1 MYVQDF
7 EKLGAFVVAE
17 NPVDDLLFEGLDQ
30 ALHWN
35 GKPIWKNPVDL
46 LVYREIAQEILP
58 TVVIETGTS
67 LGGSAEFWRSQDS
80 VQRVVTIDVN
90 QRCEWKLGD
99 DIVALEGSST
109 DPQIVDA
116 VSALTAGFGTILVN
130 LDSNHSRDHVLA
142 ELDAYHGFVTLGSYL
157 IVEDGIDDLRR
168 GFQGPFAATQK
179 WLEGRRDFSIDSYRT
194 RARITNCPGGYL
206 QRRA

>member
-1 MYVQDF
+1 MYVHDR
-7 EKLGAFVVAE
+7 GAFVVAE

-30 ALHWN
+30 ALSWN

-46 LVYREIAQEILP
+46 IVYREIAQEIRP

-67 LGGSAEFWRSQDS
+67 LGGSAEFWRSQET
-80 VQRVVTIDVN
+80 VQRVVTVDVN
-90 QRCEWKLGD
+90 QRCEWKAGD

-109 DPQIVDA
+109 DPAIVA
-116 VSALTAGFGTILVN
+116 RVRELTDGFGTILVN

-142 ELDAYHGFVTLGSYL
+142 ELDAYHRFVTVGSYL

-168 GFQGPFAATQK
+168 GFQGPLAATEK
-179 WLEGRRDFSIDSYRT
+179 WLEGRRDFVVDDYRT
-194 RARITNCPGGYL
+194 RAQITNCPGGYL
-206 QRRA
+206 QRRR